1 MEEKNLN
8 LSRREEVL
16 LGLLLFLGIF
26 SLYFFCLFWP
36 KFQEFQKNGQ
46 FIKEKELE
54 CSEMEFLYSS
64 KQLKDVDKQWSK
76 AKKQIPSSMKLPDL
90 YMNLLNLQKNSGV
103 SYNLIE
109 FGSLEKASQQVYEDG
124 AILSKVDINVT
135 LVGTYEQ
142 VDSFLK
148 DLYGNERR
156 LEVTRVHYE
165 NREGKIHATIGLV
178 AFALLKENDPEW
190 TQYDF
195 VQGKS
200 YGKSNPFVEEKNQS
214 IDDNSEI
221 SNNIDQP

>member
-1 MEEKNLN
+1 
-8 LSRREEVL
+8 
-16 LGLLLFLGIF
+16 
-26 SLYFFCLFWP
+26 
-36 KFQEFQKNGQ
+36 
-46 FIKEKELE
+46 
-54 CSEMEFLYSS
+54 
-64 KQLKDVDKQWSK
+64 
-76 AKKQIPSSMKLPDL
+76 MK
-90 YMNLLNLQKNSGV
+90 LQKNSGV